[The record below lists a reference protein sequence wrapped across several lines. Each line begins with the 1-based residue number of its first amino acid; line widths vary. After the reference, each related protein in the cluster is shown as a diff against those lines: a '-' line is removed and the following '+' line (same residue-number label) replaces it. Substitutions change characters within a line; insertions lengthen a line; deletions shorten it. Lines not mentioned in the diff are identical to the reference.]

1 MSSVKEVAE
10 LANVSVATV
19 SRVLNNHPSVKKE
32 YRQRVMKAI
41 EELNYKPNIL
51 AKNLRKQSSSTIA
64 MVMTTIAN
72 PFYAGIVRGA
82 QEAIRNS
89 GYNMIIGTTEW
100 QANTYEN
107 MLSTSQVDGIIILS
121 SWANKKTIQSLNE
134 QYPVV
139 MCNEYYD
146 DINITYVSIDNK
158 KAGYDAACE
167 LLRRGHR
174 NIVYAAGSKKS
185 SSVNDRLKGY
195 KEALSEAGIHYN
207 EQLIIRPTQGH
218 GEDGQMINR
227 LNELVEQGITIDG
240 ILTHSDLMASYI
252 LKGIKENAIHVAKN
266 ISIISFDGT
275 FLTEISNPGLTS
287 IVQPAFELGFSAVN
301 MLIQKIQNKEINK
314 SGRLILDHQ
323 LITRET

>member
-10 LANVSVATV
+10 RAKVSVATV
-19 SRVLNNHPSVKKE
+19 SRVLNNHPSVKKD
-32 YRQRVMKAI
+32 YRQKVMKAI

-51 AKNLRKQSSSTIA
+51 AKNLRKQSSNTIA

-100 QANTYEN
+100 QATTYEN

-134 QYPVV
+134 QFPVV

-158 KAGYDAACE
+158 KAGYDATCE
-167 LLRRGHR
+167 LIRRGHR
-174 NIVYAAGSKKS
+174 NIVYIAGSKKS

-195 KEALSEAGIHYN
+195 KEALNEAGIEYN
-207 EQLIIRPTQGH
+207 PQLIIKLTQGH
-218 GEDGQMINR
+218 GEDGQMIAM
-227 LNELVEQGITIDG
+227 LNELVNEGIEVDSL
-240 ILTHSDLMASYI
+240 LTHSDLMAAYI
-252 LKGIKENAIHVAKN
+252 LKGIREDAIHLAKN
-266 ISIISFDGT
+266 ISLISFDGT
-275 FLTEISNPGLTS
+275 FLAEISNPGLTT
-287 IVQPAFELGFSAVN
+287 IVQPAFDLGFSAVN
-301 MLIQKIQNKEINK
+301 LLIQKIQNKEINK

-323 LITRET
+323 LTIRET